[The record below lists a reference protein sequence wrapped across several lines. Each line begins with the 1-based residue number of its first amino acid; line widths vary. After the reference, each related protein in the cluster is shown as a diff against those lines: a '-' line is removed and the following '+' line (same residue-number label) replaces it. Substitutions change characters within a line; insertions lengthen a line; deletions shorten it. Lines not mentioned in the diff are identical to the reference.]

1 MLQAVILAG
10 GLATRLGPLSQNTPK
25 SLVTV
30 AGRPFLAWQ
39 LELLRQAGIERV
51 LLLIGYLGEMI
62 EQYLAEHP
70 VPGLQIDFGRE
81 PESQLLGTGGAL
93 RWSYDL
99 LEDEFFLL
107 YGDSYLPIEYRQV
120 ERFFLEHGRQ
130 PVMTVYCNEDRYDR
144 SNVALSEGRVVEYR
158 KGGLGEFRYIDY
170 GLLVLGRSLIGNYPA
185 RQPFD
190 LQLPLHELVRRG
202 DLLACEVRCRFWE
215 IGTVS
220 GIRDLEGYL
229 NGAAKN

>member
-93 RWSYDL
+93 RWSMICWRMSSSCCMEIPTCL
-99 LEDEFFLL
+99 
-107 YGDSYLPIEYRQV
+107 
-120 ERFFLEHGRQ
+120 
-130 PVMTVYCNEDRYDR
+130 
-144 SNVALSEGRVVEYR
+144 SNT
-158 KGGLGEFRYIDY
+158 
-170 GLLVLGRSLIGNYPA
+170 GRSSAFFWSMAGN
-185 RQPFD
+185 R
-190 LQLPLHELVRRG
+190 
-202 DLLACEVRCRFWE
+202 
-215 IGTVS
+215 
-220 GIRDLEGYL
+220 
-229 NGAAKN
+229 